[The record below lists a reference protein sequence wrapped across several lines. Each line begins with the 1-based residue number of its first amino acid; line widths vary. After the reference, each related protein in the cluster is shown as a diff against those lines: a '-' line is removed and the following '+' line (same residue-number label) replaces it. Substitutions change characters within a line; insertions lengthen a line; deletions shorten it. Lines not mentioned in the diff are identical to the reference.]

1 MDRINTPAPKGRST
15 ISSMGSHA
23 LSRGYLVI
31 HSAPAALT
39 KHVEWAIQNLLGKTA
54 VIDWEPQSLVAG
66 THKSTLEWRD
76 RLGVGAELASALRG
90 WHYLRF
96 EIREESVTENVLYRF
111 TPELGIHRA
120 LIDGAGSVLITEH
133 QVMGAMDQ
141 DEDSL
146 RQTLA
151 NAMGTAWDLE
161 LEQFRRADLDAI
173 SQSKAI

>member
-1 MDRINTPAPKGRST
+1 MAGISGR
-15 ISSMGSHA
+15 GS
-23 LSRGYLVI
+23 
-31 HSAPAALT
+31 
-39 KHVEWAIQNLLGKTA
+39 K
-54 VIDWEPQSLVAG
+54 
-66 THKSTLEWRD
+66 
-76 RLGVGAELASALRG
+76 
-90 WHYLRF
+90 
-96 EIREESVTENVLYRF
+96 
-111 TPELGIHRA
+111 